1 MKVLLNLEHT
11 GNQILFKVKLDKI
24 KVQDMI
30 EDISYLKN
38 NSDNDSIS
46 FYVDSGKRDKRYW
59 PSPSEYSLTF
69 DQPFKLVFG
78 FDVLD
83 AAIPTTKYNIDNENC
98 VLAFTLFSV
107 QTGNDLGNIE
117 SFIIDLS
124 YNKEFVEMFDEIND
138 NTSFLLSNDTIQTFN
153 IHVLSPS
160 IQNTT
165 YYAFEKIIVNNV
177 PIQPRT
183 NQLPSEYYFFRF
195 EQKDYAIANTSENL
209 KYIDLIA
216 YESYNLTYASSN
228 ESTIVYFK
236 RYKID
241 SGLSR
246 LIESNGLYEVK
257 VENVRFNLEI
267 GNYDISTLRNELN
280 VLLNIYDIE
289 VETTTPIESKQGR
302 YRFTSSSKIIIM
314 NGTRT
319 TLKENLGF
327 SMLPDS
333 SQSSMYK
340 IFKIG
345 ENPYVFMSL
354 WDEFTRVYK
363 LEAPGLINLFGE
375 RYVILRIKEIE
386 DHLLGSYSYMSMSPG
401 IGMFK
406 LAASYNDVTNLRFD
420 YVSLVR
426 KPFHPIGKVS
436 KLTFRFETAK
446 GDLYDFK
453 GVNHQLLMVIKFL
466 VPSQKNMFNKSIL
479 NPSYDPN
486 FMNYMASM
494 KGIQNREESD
504 EEDFDDEDNY
514 RKYKKELDKYEYVSS
529 STEDSSDNDSE
540 IDVSEMMRQRRLI
553 AS

>member
-1 MKVLLNLEHT
+1 
-11 GNQILFKVKLDKI
+11 
-24 KVQDMI
+24 MI

-38 NSDNDSIS
+38 NSDIDSIS

-59 PSPSEYSLTF
+59 PTPSEYSLTF

-98 VLAFTLFSV
+98 VLALTFFSV
-107 QTGNDLGNIE
+107 QAGNNLENIE
-117 SFIIDLS
+117 SFINDLS
-124 YNKEFVEMFDEIND
+124 YNKDFVEMFDDLNG
-138 NTSFLLSNDTIQTFN
+138 NTSFLISSNTIQSFN
-153 IHVLSPS
+153 IPVLSPS
-160 IQNTT
+160 VQNTT
-165 YYAFEKIIVNNV
+165 DYAFERVIVNNV
-177 PIQPRT
+177 PIKPRT
-183 NQLPSEYYFFRF
+183 NELPSEYYFFRF

-209 KYIDLIA
+209 QYIDLIA
-216 YESYNLTYASSN
+216 YESYNLIYAPN
-228 ESTIVYFK
+228 NTSTIVYFK

-241 SGLSR
+241 SGLSA
-246 LIESNGLYEVK
+246 LIESSGLYEVK
-257 VENVRFNLEI
+257 VENARFSVEI

-280 VLLNIYDIE
+280 TLLNIYDIE

-314 NGTRT
+314 NGART
-319 TLKENLGF
+319 TLRENLGF

-340 IFKIG
+340 TFKIG
-345 ENPYVFMSL
+345 ENPYVFLSI
-354 WDEFTRVYK
+354 WDEFTEVYK
-363 LEAPGLINLFGE
+363 LEAPGLVNLFGE

-486 FMNYMASM
+486 FMNYMASL
-494 KGIQNREESD
+494 KGIRNREESD

-514 RKYKKELDKYEYVSS
+514 RKYKKELDKYDYTSS
-529 STEDSSDNDSE
+529 SAEEDSSDNDSE